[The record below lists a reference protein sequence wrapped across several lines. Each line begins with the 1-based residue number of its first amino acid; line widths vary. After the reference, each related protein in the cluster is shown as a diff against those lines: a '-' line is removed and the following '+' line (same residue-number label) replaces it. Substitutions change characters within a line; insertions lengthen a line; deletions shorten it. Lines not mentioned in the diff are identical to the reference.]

1 VKLTVRKTAAL
12 LPVACGLLLAAQS
25 ASAQEV
31 YGKVG
36 ILGIGAGYSHSINQ
50 HFGVRA
56 DFSTVGTIDRD
67 GTADKLDY
75 DAEFKANQLG
85 LYGDYFPFGGSF
97 RLTAGLHSRKLEAA
111 INGRANAG
119 GTINIG
125 GIETRNPLDAGD
137 TAQGKVKWDSVAPYI
152 GIGWGHHAKEGRGFG
167 FIADIGVSFGSPKT
181 TLSVSNSLYTKLN
194 DAATELNKIP
204 GNKYNVD
211 EEIEKQRREVSDELD
226 KVSIFPHLFIGLSYR
241 F

>member
-12 LPVACGLLLAAQS
+12 LPVACGLFLAAHS

-36 ILGIGAGYSHSINQ
+36 VLGIGAGYSHSINQ

-56 DFSTVGTIDRD
+56 DFSTVGTYETD

-75 DAEFKANQLG
+75 DADFKANQLG

-97 RLTAGLHSRKLEAA
+97 RLTAGLHSRKLEAVA
-111 INGRANAG
+111 NGRANSDG
-119 GTINIG
+119 KINIG
-125 GIETRNPLDAGD
+125 GIETALPLGPNDS
-137 TAQGKVKWDSVAPYI
+137 AQAKVKWDSVAPYL

-167 FIADIGVSFGSPKT
+167 FIADIGVSFGSPST
-181 TLSVSNSLYTKLN
+181 SLTISDGLRNKL
-194 DAATELNKIP
+194 DLVAAAT
-204 GNKYNVD
+204 GQNVD
-211 EEIEKQRREVSDELD
+211 AEIEKQRKEIDDDVAGI
-226 KVSIFPHLFIGLSYR
+226 SIFPHLFIGISYR

>member
-31 YGKVG
+31 YAKAG

-50 HFGVRA
+50 NFGVRA
-56 DFSTVGTIDRD
+56 DFSTVGTYETD

-75 DAEFKANQLG
+75 NADFKANQLG
-85 LYGDYFPFGGSF
+85 LYGDWFPFSGSF
-97 RLTAGLHSRKLEAA
+97 RVTAGLHSRKLEVIA
-111 INGRANAG
+111 NGRANSAG
-119 GTINIG
+119 RINIG
-125 GIETRNPLDAGD
+125 GIETQVPLGASDS
-137 TAQGKVKWDSVAPYI
+137 AQAKVKWDSVAPYL

-167 FIADIGVSFGSPKT
+167 FIADIGVSFGSPST
-181 TLSVSNSLYTKLN
+181 SLTISNDLRTKL
-194 DAATELNKIP
+194 DAAAPFFP
-204 GNKYNVD
+204 GLDVD
-211 EEIEKQRREVSDELD
+211 EEIEKQRREIDDE
-226 KVSIFPHLFIGLSYR
+226 VAGISIFPHVFFGVSYR

>member
-67 GTADKLDY
+67 GTADRLDY

-97 RLTAGLHSRKLEAA
+97 RLTAGLHSRKLEAIA
-111 INGRANAG
+111 NGRANDG
-119 GTINIG
+119 GIINIG
-125 GIETRNPLDAGD
+125 GFPVQVLSDDD
-137 TAQGKVKWDSVAPYI
+137 TAQAKVKWDSVAPYL

-181 TLSVSNSLYTKLN
+181 SLTISDSLRNKM
-194 DAATELNKIP
+194 DALGPSLGLDTN
-204 GNKYNVD
+204 
-211 EEIEKQRREVSDELD
+211 EEIEKQRKEIDDDVAGI
-226 KVSIFPHLFIGLSYR
+226 SIFPHLFIGLSYR

>member
-12 LPVACGLLLAAQS
+12 LPLACGLLFAANY

-36 ILGIGAGYSHSINQ
+36 VLGVGAGYSHSINQ

-97 RLTAGLHSRKLEAA
+97 RLTAGLHSRKLEVVA
-111 INGRANAG
+111 NGRANPNG
-119 GTINIG
+119 NITIG
-125 GIETRNPLDAGD
+125 GIETTGLLDAND
-137 TAQGKVKWDSVAPYI
+137 TATGKVKWDSIAPYI
-152 GIGWGHHAKEGRGFG
+152 GIGWGHHAKPSGGFG

-181 TLSVSNSLYTKLN
+181 TLAVSNSLYTKL
-194 DAATELNKIP
+194 DAAAIALNAIP
-204 GNKYNVD
+204 GNNYNVD
-211 EEIEKQRREVSDELD
+211 AEIEKQRKEIDDDVSGI
-226 KVSIFPHLFIGLSYR
+226 SIFPHLFIGISYR

>member
-31 YGKVG
+31 YGKAG
-36 ILGIGAGYSHSINQ
+36 ILGIGAGYSHSINE

-56 DFSTVGTIDRD
+56 DFSTVGTYDAD
-67 GTADKLDY
+67 GTADNLKY

-85 LYGDYFPFGGSF
+85 LYGDWFPFGGSF
-97 RLTAGLHSRKLEAA
+97 RVTAGLHSRKLEAS
-111 INGRANAG
+111 IVGRQDG
-119 GTINIG
+119 GSISIG
-125 GIETRNPLDAGD
+125 GIDVGSGLNDDD
-137 TAQGKVKWDSVAPYI
+137 TATGKVKWDSVAPYL
-152 GIGWGHHAKEGRGFG
+152 GIGWGHGNKKPGFG

-181 TLSVSNSLYTKLN
+181 SLGVSNSLYGKLK
-194 DAATELNKIP
+194 AAEINLNMIP
-204 GNKYNVD
+204 GNNYNVD
-211 EEIEKQRREVSDELD
+211 EEIEKQRREIDDE
-226 KVSIFPHLFIGLSYR
+226 VAGISIFPHVFFGVSYR

>member
-12 LPVACGLLLAAQS
+12 LPVACGLFLAAHS

-36 ILGIGAGYSHSINQ
+36 VLGIGAGYSHSINQ

-56 DFSTVGTIDRD
+56 DFSTVGTYETD
-67 GTADKLDY
+67 GTADNLKY

-97 RLTAGLHSRKLEAA
+97 RLTAGLHSRKLEAS
-111 INGRANAG
+111 IIGRHDG
-119 GTINIG
+119 GSITIG
-125 GIETRNPLDAGD
+125 GIDVSNGLDDND
-137 TAQGKVKWDSVAPYI
+137 TATGKVKWDSVAPYI

-181 TLSVSNSLYTKLN
+181 SLGVSSSLYGKLD
-194 DAATELNKIP
+194 DAADALNLIP
-204 GNKYNVD
+204 GNNYNVD
-211 EEIEKQRREVSDELD
+211 AEIEKQRKEIDDDVAGI
-226 KVSIFPHLFIGLSYR
+226 SIFPHLFIGISYR